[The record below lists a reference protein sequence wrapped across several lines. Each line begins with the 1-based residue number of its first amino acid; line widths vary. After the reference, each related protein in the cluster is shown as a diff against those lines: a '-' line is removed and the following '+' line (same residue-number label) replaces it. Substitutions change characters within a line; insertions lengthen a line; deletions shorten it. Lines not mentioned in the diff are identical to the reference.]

1 MEDRDEMP
9 GRVLAACLLVAR
21 GLPVLA
27 VLFVAA
33 MHSSACESLLLALS
47 VSSGHRSTAHVCERC
62 HPPNLTGRLG
72 VVSGT

>member
-47 VSSGHRSTAHVCERC
+47 VSSGIEV
-62 HPPNLTGRLG
+62 PLTFLRDDDTLPTDLG
-72 VVSGT
+72 GWVL

>member
-1 MEDRDEMP
+1 VEDRDEMP

-33 MHSSACESLLLALS
+33 M
-47 VSSGHRSTAHVCERC
+47 
-62 HPPNLTGRLG
+62 LG
-72 VVSGT
+72 VVSGTCRGAVENADLAEAGRILSGATECSRV